1 MLVHVC
7 ACYFHSYL
15 TFLSLTK
22 FVIDEVIYKLQIIAV
37 LCSYSSQ
44 QKNLKQEVQEWMHG
58 MFPYF
63 HESGQS
69 GHYVFHVIKSNY

>member
-22 FVIDEVIYKLQIIAV
+22 FVIDEVIYKLKIITV
-37 LCSYSSQ
+37 LSSYISHK
-44 QKNLKQEVQEWMHG
+44 KNPKQEVQE
-58 MFPYF
+58 
-63 HESGQS
+63 
-69 GHYVFHVIKSNY
+69 

>member
-44 QKNLKQEVQEWMHG
+44 QKNLKQEVQE
-58 MFPYF
+58 
-63 HESGQS
+63 
-69 GHYVFHVIKSNY
+69 